1 MQNLN
6 VESGQSSARCGEDSF
21 SVKAVGA
28 GKGRGAVACRAVR
41 GQGWAALCLWVQPSL
56 HFSAAFQCCVY
67 RCFFIS
73 LFEMPVC
80 CFSKSVTAAAKRTL
94 CHFGWLR

>member
-1 MQNLN
+1 MQNLH

-56 HFSAAFQCCVY
+56 HFSAAFTVVFSFRSLKC
-67 RCFFIS
+67 RC
-73 LFEMPVC
+73 
-80 CFSKSVTAAAKRTL
+80 AAFLKV
-94 CHFGWLR
+94 